1 MLKILVPHFLSM
13 MSCHSR
19 FEPRT
24 GNKDKKG
31 GGHHAQSQQQSSSEV
46 TDSSAQSSTDTAG
59 SAPSHQPPPVNGSA
73 LASAAS
79 SAITKKVR
87 SPLFPRKEPVH
98 FTLDITDKVAV
109 KSSGPRFAQLLQE
122 SEADSI
128 VTLPSGPSQEN
139 NQSNQAFPLC
149 SHLFVFSFSQPVIA
163 LTTKS
168 NT

>member
-1 MLKILVPHFLSM
+1 MEWLHY
-13 MSCHSR
+13 R

-24 GNKDKKG
+24 SNKDKKG
-31 GGHHAQSQQQSSSEV
+31 GGYHAQSQQQQAHSSSEV
-46 TDSSAQSSTDTAG
+46 TDSSTQSSVDTAG
-59 SAPSHQPPPVNGSA
+59 SAPSHPPPVNGSA

-98 FTLDITDKVAV
+98 FTLDITDKVAA

-128 VTLPSGPSQEN
+128 VTPPSGPSQDN

-149 SHLFVFSFSQPVIA
+149 SHYLCF
-163 LTTKS
+163 LTV
-168 NT
+168 

>member
-1 MLKILVPHFLSM
+1 MEWLHY
-13 MSCHSR
+13 R

-24 GNKDKKG
+24 SNKDKKG
-31 GGHHAQSQQQSSSEV
+31 GGHHAQSQQQQAQSSSEV
-46 TDSSAQSSTDTAG
+46 TDSSSQSSTDTAG

-98 FTLDITDKVAV
+98 FTLDITDKVAA

-128 VTLPSGPSQEN
+128 VTPPSGPSQDN

-149 SHLFVFSFSQPVIA
+149 SHLFVF
-163 LTTKS
+163 LTM
-168 NT
+168 

>member
-1 MLKILVPHFLSM
+1 MEWLHY
-13 MSCHSR
+13 R

-24 GNKDKKG
+24 SNKDKKG
-31 GGHHAQSQQQSSSEV
+31 GGYHAQSQQQQAHSSSEV
-46 TDSSAQSSTDTAG
+46 TDSSTDTAG
-59 SAPSHQPPPVNGSA
+59 SAPSHPPPVNGSA

-98 FTLDITDKVAV
+98 FTLDITDKVAA

-128 VTLPSGPSQEN
+128 VTPSSGPSQDN
-139 NQSNQAFPLC
+139 NQSNQAIPLC
-149 SHLFVFSFSQPVIA
+149 SHLFVFF
-163 LTTKS
+163 
-168 NT
+168 

>member
-1 MLKILVPHFLSM
+1 MEWLHY
-13 MSCHSR
+13 R

-24 GNKDKKG
+24 SNKDKKG
-31 GGHHAQSQQQSSSEV
+31 GGHHAQSQQQQAQSSSEV

-59 SAPSHQPPPVNGSA
+59 SAPSHQPPPVNGSAA

-98 FTLDITDKVAV
+98 FTLDITDKVAA

-128 VTLPSGPSQEN
+128 VTPPSGPSQDN
-139 NQSNQAFPLC
+139 NQSNQAIPLC
-149 SHLFVFSFSQPVIA
+149 SHLFVFF
-163 LTTKS
+163 
-168 NT
+168 